1 MIVRTKVVA
10 SMNWEVMKSNVA
22 NYTMRPRELEELC
35 LYDFLCSYTVARRGQ
50 GSLLWCGDHPSK
62 DRLAVKKLPDEKRR
76 IPRVNFLDF
85 IDTRFFQGEDIIN
98 YILPEVKESR
108 HLAMEEFSKK
118 ASVLFIPFR
127 DVHKDLMLYESF
139 HLKLQQYVR
148 DDRLP
153 TKHVYSCKYSKL
165 QEQSGRPMDFLERHT
180 IGSTGVATKSGSD
193 LQKENNDIM
202 SELLDEL
209 MNDEGKFYEMRCPVF
224 KNAQKSYPFHR
235 NKLQCWV
242 EILVEGSIV

>member
-153 TKHVYSCKYSKL
+153 TKHLFL
-165 QEQSGRPMDFLERHT
+165 QIFKTAGTVRKTNGFSRTTHNRINRSSNKIRVGFAER
-180 IGSTGVATKSGSD
+180 K
-193 LQKENNDIM
+193 
-202 SELLDEL
+202 
-209 MNDEGKFYEMRCPVF
+209 
-224 KNAQKSYPFHR
+224 
-235 NKLQCWV
+235 
-242 EILVEGSIV
+242 

>member
-153 TKHVYSCKYSKL
+153 TKHTSILANIQNCRNS
-165 QEQSGRPMDFLERHT
+165 QEDQWIF
-180 IGSTGVATKSGSD
+180 
-193 LQKENNDIM
+193 
-202 SELLDEL
+202 
-209 MNDEGKFYEMRCPVF
+209 
-224 KNAQKSYPFHR
+224 
-235 NKLQCWV
+235 
-242 EILVEGSIV
+242 